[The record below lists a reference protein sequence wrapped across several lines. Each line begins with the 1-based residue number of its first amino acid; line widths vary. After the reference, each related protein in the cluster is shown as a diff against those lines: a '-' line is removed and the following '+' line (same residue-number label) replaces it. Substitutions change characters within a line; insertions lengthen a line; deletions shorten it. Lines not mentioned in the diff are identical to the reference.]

1 MPRVKLRKGR
11 RFAPLFFMS
20 DLKVRPPKAARTRLW
35 PKPRRAFLRA
45 WRVCAATAFRNF
57 RG

>member
-20 DLKVRPPKAARTRLW
+20 DLKVRPPKPGAR
-35 PKPRRAFLRA
+35 
-45 WRVCAATAFRNF
+45 
-57 RG
+57 G